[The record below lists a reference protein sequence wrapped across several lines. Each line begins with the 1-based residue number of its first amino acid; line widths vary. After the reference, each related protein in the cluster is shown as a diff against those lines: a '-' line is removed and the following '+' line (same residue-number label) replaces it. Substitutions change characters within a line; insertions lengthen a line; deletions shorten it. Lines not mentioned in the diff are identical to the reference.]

1 MIGAG
6 EPDMEA
12 IKRVALALALAAA
25 AGIDWTGCA
34 ARQEARVEG
43 DEHLLTDA
51 GFHSVP
57 ADSPERASALARLRP
72 DTVTE
77 VRRGDRTFYVY
88 PDPHGCHCLYV
99 GSSDENDEY
108 RKLLYQKGH
117 PQPGAVPWNEGELNN
132 GSVNW
137 ESFGAWPWW
146 D

>member
-1 MIGAG
+1 MN
-6 EPDMEA
+6 A
-12 IKRVALALALAAA
+12 IHRAALALAFAAS
-25 AGIDWTGCA
+25 AGIFGTGCA
-34 ARQEARVEG
+34 AHQEARVEG

-57 ADSPERASALARLRP
+57 ADTPVREAELAKLRP
-72 DTVTE
+72 DAVTE

-88 PDPHGCHCLYV
+88 PDPKGCHCLYV
-99 GSSDENDEY
+99 GSSDEHDEY

-117 PQPGAVPWNEGELNN
+117 PQPGLVPWNEGELDN
-132 GSVNW
+132 SAVDW